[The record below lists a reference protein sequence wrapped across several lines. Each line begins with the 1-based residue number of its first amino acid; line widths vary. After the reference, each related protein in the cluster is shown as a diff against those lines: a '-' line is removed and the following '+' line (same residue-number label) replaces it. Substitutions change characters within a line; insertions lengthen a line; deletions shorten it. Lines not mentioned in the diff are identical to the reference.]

1 MPVLVGFVPTPEG
14 RAAVRQAVRECNLRG
29 TRLIVV
35 NSEPSLGIPD
45 AAVAEGS
52 SDGSATGSTEA
63 EGTAGSVGLRAADEP
78 GSVGEVRAIC
88 ADLGMREP
96 DLEIRW
102 IRDAYEPADDVLAV
116 AEETDAELIVIG
128 LRKRSGVGKLF
139 LGSSAQRILLDSS
152 CPVLAVKVDQRA
164 SRQDGVAAPDVFTLT
179 VSTVDEDS
187 TQESAPESV

>member
-14 RAAVRQAVRECNLRG
+14 RAAVRQAVHECNLRG

-35 NSEPSLGIPD
+35 NSGGQSESSPEFRAA
-45 AAVAEGS
+45 AAVE
-52 SDGSATGSTEA
+52 SA
-63 EGTAGSVGLRAADEP
+63 D
-78 GSVGEVRAIC
+78 EVRAIC
-88 ADLGMREP
+88 ADLGMHEP

-139 LGSSAQRILLDSS
+139 LGSSAQRILLDST
-152 CPVLAVKVDQRA
+152 CPVLAVKVDQRTAQRDRVSA
-164 SRQDGVAAPDVFTLT
+164 SDVLTLT
-179 VSTVDEDS
+179 VSAVDEDPIAGPV
-187 TQESAPESV
+187 QEAVQEPAQGSV